1 MTEDTPSSAIARR
14 LALLEESGQI
24 GLRVRSLADRIVA
37 DVQRRYSV
45 EFADDDAAFFVTHL
59 ALALGRV
66 ERGDPEP
73 ELPAVM
79 EAQVA
84 GFPDE
89 LRAAEELLAPCVEA
103 FGRPAPRVEILYV
116 ALYLASLGE
125 H

>member
-89 LRAAEELLAPCVEA
+89 LR
-103 FGRPAPRVEILYV
+103 
-116 ALYLASLGE
+116 
-125 H
+125 